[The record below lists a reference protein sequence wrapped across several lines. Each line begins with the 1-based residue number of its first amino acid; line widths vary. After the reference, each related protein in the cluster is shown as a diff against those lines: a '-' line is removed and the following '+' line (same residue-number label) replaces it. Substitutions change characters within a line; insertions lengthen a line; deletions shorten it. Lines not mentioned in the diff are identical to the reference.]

1 MSEYF
6 KGILLFYHVL
16 RRLGHVRVVK
26 ISTFMSQKRRI
37 IMTQTQNN
45 WWANQ
50 ETKRHNQRLEEINM
64 LEFLEN
70 QRAHKA
76 QEANA
81 RYAADVSAA
90 ASRYGADQSLAGNT
104 AKAESTKYSAD
115 VSAATSKSNKRLEVT
130 ANAAQKEADREL
142 SRLLNSVNADIQRDT
157 NSIKRDANA
166 ITKARNENDF
176 QIAKDKL
183 AQQLDELKLKWD
195 QFDFSKDRFTKEYG
209 LDLVKHGLDERKFS
223 HQKWE
228 DFWRDTRDTTDT
240 VVNGIDKLTR
250 SIVNLRYGADF
261 SDVIKQVRTI
271 SNALGGNNN
280 G

>member
-1 MSEYF
+1 
-6 KGILLFYHVL
+6 
-16 RRLGHVRVVK
+16 
-26 ISTFMSQKRRI
+26 
-37 IMTQTQNN
+37 MTQTQNN

-64 LEFLEN
+64 LEYLEN
-70 QRAHKA
+70 QRAHRA

-90 ASRYGADQSLAGNT
+90 ASRYGADQSLAGNV
-104 AKAESTKYSAD
+104 AKAEGTKYSAD
-115 VSAATSKSNKRLEVT
+115 KSAETSKSNKRLEVT

-142 SRLLNSVNADIQRDT
+142 SRLLNAVNSDIQRDA
-157 NSIKRDANA
+157 NDIKRDANA

-176 QIAKDKL
+176 TVAKDRL
-183 AQQLDELKLKWD
+183 AQQLDELKLKWN
-195 QFDFSKDRFTKEYG
+195 QFDFSKDKFAKEYG
-209 LDLVKHGLDERKFS
+209 LDVVKHGLDERKFS

-228 DFWRDTRDTTDT
+228 DFWRDSRETTDT
-240 VVNGIDKLTR
+240 VVNGIDKLTK
-250 SIVNLRYGADF
+250 SIANLRYGANFDE
-261 SDVIKQVRTI
+261 VLKNIRTI

>member
-1 MSEYF
+1 MSEYL
-6 KGILLFYHVL
+6 KEILLFIHVL
-16 RRLGHVRVVK
+16 CRLGHVRVVK
-26 ISTFMSQKRRI
+26 ISTATSQKRRI

-64 LEFLEN
+64 LEYLEN

-81 RYAADVSAA
+81 RYAADISAA
-90 ASRYGADQSLAGNT
+90 ASRYGADQSLAGSI
-104 AKAESTKYSAD
+104 AKAEGTKYSAD
-115 VSAATSKSNKRLEVT
+115 VSAATNKSNKRLEVT

-142 SRLLNSVNADIQRDT
+142 SRLLNAVNADIQRDG
-157 NSIKRDANA
+157 NNIKRDANA
-166 ITKARNENDF
+166 ITQAKNENDF
-176 QIAKDKL
+176 QVAKDRL

-195 QFDFSKDRFTKEYG
+195 QFDFSKDKFAKEYG
-209 LDLVKHGLDERKFS
+209 LDVLKHGLDERKFS

-240 VVNGIDKLTR
+240 VVNGIDKLTK
-250 SIVNLRYGADF
+250 SIVSLKYGTNFGDLM
-261 SDVIKQVRTI
+261 KQVRII
-271 SNALGGNNN
+271 SNALGGNDN